1 MAKELSRREFMGAG
15 VALAAMPHVP
25 EIWIKRAVN
34 PVVIAS
40 GNGHQFRNGGE
51 ETCVQTAFRLMT
63 SGPTP
68 AWDMAVCRTPTEW
81 CSWIPVACMGRRNGR
96 EASPAL
102 KEYETR
108 QRSR

>member
-40 GNGHQFRNGGE
+40 GKLREMAISSGM
-51 ETCVQTAFRLMT
+51 VAKKPAFRRP
-63 SGPTP
+63 S
-68 AWDMAVCRTPTEW
+68 D
-81 CSWIPVACMGRRNGR
+81 
-96 EASPAL
+96 
-102 KEYETR
+102 
-108 QRSR
+108 